1 MKKRIV
7 NKYFSQI
14 KKGRKNV
21 RLKRKVGRKGM
32 IYLYKHRKDIF
43 PNDVWGQLLKMWF
56 DSKGVFGIFTVKENS
71 YDSRRL
77 V

>member
-21 RLKRKVGRKGM
+21 RLKRKIGRKEM
-32 IYLYKHRKDIF
+32 TYLYEHRKDIF
-43 PNDVWGQLLKMWF
+43 PDNVWGKLLKMMF
-56 DSKGVFGIFTVKENS
+56 DCKGVFGIFTIKEGE
-71 YDSRRL
+71 
-77 V
+77 